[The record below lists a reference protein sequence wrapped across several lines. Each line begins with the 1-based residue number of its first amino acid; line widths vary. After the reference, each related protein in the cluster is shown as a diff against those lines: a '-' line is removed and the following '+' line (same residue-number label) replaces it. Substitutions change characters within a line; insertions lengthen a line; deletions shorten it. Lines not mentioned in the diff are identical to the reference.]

1 MECAI
6 AIAQENAYVIAE
18 VIACHQIELAVVVEI
33 GGNDENGGGVRLK
46 SSSRPECA
54 VTIAEQDAHV
64 VAVLI
69 GYRQVQGP
77 VSIKIPDRHGIWGAF
92 NWIVNRRREKTW
104 KISWFQLFQA
114 WLDAILCESSTRR

>member
-1 MECAI
+1 MA
-6 AIAQENAYVIAE
+6 
-18 VIACHQIELAVVVEI
+18 EI
-33 GGNDENGGGVRLK
+33 GGNDENWGGVRLK
-46 SSSRPECA
+46 SPSRPECA

-77 VSIKIPDRHGIWGAF
+77 VSIKIPDRHGIWVAF

-104 KISWFQLFQA
+104 KISLFQLFQA
-114 WLDAILCESSTRR
+114 WLDAILCESSTRS